1 MEEKAAE
8 KFLWLRY
15 RILEWRFQSKMLWE
29 TRGKASLHFSKMF
42 FIEDEGHHTPSA
54 SSRRAEGT
62 GAQPYGRQCVVGMFP
77 TGGGCRD
84 FGPGAAG
91 PLLL

>member
-1 MEEKAAE
+1 MEEKAAG

-15 RILEWRFQSKMLWE
+15 RILEWRFQKQDAAGDPWE
-29 TRGKASLHFSKMF
+29 SQLAFFKDVLHR
-42 FIEDEGHHTPSA
+42 GHHTPSA

-84 FGPGAAG
+84 LGPGAAG